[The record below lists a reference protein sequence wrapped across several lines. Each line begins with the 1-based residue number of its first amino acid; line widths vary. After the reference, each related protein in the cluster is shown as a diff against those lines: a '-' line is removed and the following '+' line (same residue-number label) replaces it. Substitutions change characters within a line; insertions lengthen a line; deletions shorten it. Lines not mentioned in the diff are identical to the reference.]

1 MQARLNRRAAL
12 ALLAAASAP
21 AMSQSSSQGQAIR
34 ILAGYAPGGNVD
46 VLARTFAKS
55 LSDALG
61 RPVIVENKPGGGGQF
76 AAEMRKN
83 APADGSVLMMAPDAA
98 VVVRPAGM
106 KKPPYDPRRD
116 FAAVVETGA
125 QDYAFAVPANLPVKD
140 LREFATWARAHPKDA
155 NYGSA
160 GVGGITHMGSIL
172 IGRELDVSLQHV
184 PYNGAAPAVVA
195 LMGGQI
201 TSTFQPVGTLATQAQ
216 AGKVKLLAVSGTKR
230 NELFPEVPTFAE
242 LGHPTLRIVTWFGLF
257 APAKTPTEIVQQY
270 NGIVLNAL
278 RQPAIRTQMKTLG
291 LEVREFTPAQFQE
304 EVKADTE
311 RWAAEIR
318 AAGIQLDE

>member
-1 MQARLNRRAAL
+1 MHAFLNRRAAL
-12 ALLAAASAP
+12 ALLAAAAAP
-21 AMSQSSSQGQAIR
+21 AIAQSQGQAIR

-76 AAEMRKN
+76 AAEMLKN

-106 KKPPYDPRRD
+106 KKQPYDPRRD
-116 FAAVVETGA
+116 FAAVAQTGA

-140 LREFATWARAHPKDA
+140 LHEFTAWAKAHPKDA

-172 IGRELDVSLQHV
+172 ISRALDVPLQHV
-184 PYNGAAPAVVA
+184 PYNGSAPAVAA
-195 LMGGQI
+195 LVGGQI
-201 TSTFQPVGTLATQAQ
+201 TSTFQPVGTLAAHAQ
-216 AGKVKLLAVSGTKR
+216 AGKVRLLAVSGGER
-230 NELFPEVPTFAE
+230 NELFPNVPTFTE
-242 LGHPTLRIVTWFGLF
+242 LGHPSLRIVTWFGLF
-257 APAKTPTEIVQQY
+257 APAKTPPQIVNQY
-270 NGIVLNAL
+270 NAIILNAL
-278 RQPAIRTQMKTLG
+278 RQPAIRAQMKTMG
-291 LEVREFTPAQFQE
+291 LDAPEPSPAQFQE
-304 EVKADTE
+304 QVKADME
-311 RWAAEIR
+311 RWTSEIR